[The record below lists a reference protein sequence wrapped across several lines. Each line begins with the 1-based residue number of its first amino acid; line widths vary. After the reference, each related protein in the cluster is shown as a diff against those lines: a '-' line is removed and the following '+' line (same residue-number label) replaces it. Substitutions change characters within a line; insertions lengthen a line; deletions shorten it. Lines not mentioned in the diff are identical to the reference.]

1 MRRCKSRRIGVAIAW
16 RFAAV
21 FFLSSDFGCAGE
33 PDPIGP
39 KTLADVQCVAVGAR
53 LSGSQ
58 NQAQSQAGE
67 MLLIYFLGRI
77 DGRSPHA
84 DLEALVEQEAK
95 KMTATDFADWARR
108 CGAEFSARGEQFTQ
122 IGKNLQLSGK

>member
-1 MRRCKSRRIGVAIAW
+1 MATAWCLAAAIL
-16 RFAAV
+16 
-21 FFLSSDFGCAGE
+21 LSADFGGAAE
-33 PDPIGP
+33 LDPVGR
-39 KTLADVQCVAVGAR
+39 KTIEDVQCVVVGAR

-58 NQAQSQAGE
+58 RQAGT

-95 KMTATDFADWARR
+95 KMTASDFSHWTSR
-108 CGAEFSARGEQFTQ
+108 CGAEFSARGEQITK
-122 IGKNLQLSGK
+122 IGKSLQLSGT

>member
-1 MRRCKSRRIGVAIAW
+1 MTTAWCLASAIFL
-16 RFAAV
+16 FA
-21 FFLSSDFGCAGE
+21 DFEGAAELAPAGR
-33 PDPIGP
+33 
-39 KTLADVQCVAVGAR
+39 KTIENVQCVVVGAR

-58 NQAQSQAGE
+58 RQAGA

-95 KMTATDFADWARR
+95 KMTASDFSNWTGR
-108 CGAEFSARGEQFTQ
+108 CVAEFSARGEQITK
-122 IGKNLQLSGK
+122 IGKSLQLSGT